1 MTWACTAW
9 DVCGMGGVGVQ
20 VCCVGVIGVGA
31 GVDRKDMGVGGSGG
45 LGMGVGGVGGVDVK
59 GLDGGGGGGSVGVVG
74 VDVGVGGVGA
84 GAGSSRRLSL
94 SSWPSTCTPFIASC
108 VSFGHVVGLSGLAK
122 EDTHAELGLLFF
134 RVTGFA
140 EGKFAALVKTLHKG
154 PTSKTPTYVL
164 ALSRALEALPYSLSA
179 PKTDRKDPL
188 STYILALRGR
198 DVATYLL
205 MASAFVDGPAVPEEA
220 VCRTDHARALRTDAD
235 ASASL
240 LGGAYGVES
249 SVTNLCVC
257 LPSPPWLKWD

>member
-45 LGMGVGGVGGVDVK
+45 VGMGVGGVGGVGVQ
-59 GLDGGGGGGSVGVVG
+59 GLDVGVGGGSVGVVG
-74 VDVGVGGVGA
+74 VDVGVGA
-84 GAGSSRRLSL
+84 DAGSSRRLSL

-140 EGKFAALVKTLHKG
+140 EGKVAALVKTLHKG

-164 ALSRALEALPYSLSA
+164 ALSRALEALPYSPSA
-179 PKTDRKDPL
+179 PRTDRKDPL
-188 STYILALRGR
+188 STYVLALRGR

-205 MASAFVDGPAVPEEA
+205 TASAFVDGPAVPEEA
-220 VCRTDHARALRTDAD
+220 VCRTGHTRALRTDAD
-235 ASASL
+235 EGQRVAA
-240 LGGAYGVES
+240 GGVRTGS
-249 SVTNLCVC
+249 SQV
-257 LPSPPWLKWD
+257 